1 MIACEEGVLS
11 RGGSIL
17 RLAGLYAAD
26 RGPHTFWLKNGTV
39 NANADGLVNM
49 LHYED
54 AASAAVS
61 ALLRGAAGTAYL
73 AADDEPL
80 TRQEICASALASG
93 RFPGAGMPVFA
104 STAGPLGKICD
115 SRRTREALQWAP
127 RPDRRTFAN
136 YMRTALGGDA
146 AYETDAQRRAR
157 IRQEK
162 DKTDAG
168 SSGGSSGAGGGDS
181 SSFLWIPGQDDDLDN
196 DIFKL

>member
-1 MIACEEGVLS
+1 MIACEEAVLS
-11 RGGSIL
+11 RGGSVV
-17 RLAGLYAAD
+17 RLAGLYTAD
-26 RGPHTFWLKNGTV
+26 RGPHTMWLRNGTV
-39 NANADGLVNM
+39 SSNADGLVNM

-54 AASAAVS
+54 AASVAVA

-104 STAGPLGKICD
+104 STAGPVGKTCD
-115 SRRTREALQWAP
+115 CRHTREVLQWAP

-136 YMRTALGGDA
+136 YMRTTLGGDA
-146 AYETDAQRRAR
+146 AYETDAQRKTRV
-157 IRQEK
+157 RQEK
-162 DKTDAG
+162 GLVDAG
-168 SSGGSSGAGGGDS
+168 AGSGGDS
-181 SSFLWIPGQDDDLDN
+181 SSFLWIPGQDDELDS